1 MRPYWCRVVHTCRVE
16 MELGLCLKADVIT
29 FAFCKVLLST
39 IYPAVLALICILFA
53 PVVCVALPTLPW
65 YLARVGCRLDVS
77 RLDTS
82 VPDRVG
88 SGP

>member
-1 MRPYWCRVVHTCRVE
+1 

-29 FAFCKVLLST
+29 FAFRKVLLST
-39 IYPAVLALICILFA
+39 IYQAVLALIYILFA

-65 YLARVGCRLDVS
+65 YLAPVGCRLDVS

-88 SGP
+88 SGPQETASTGTWT